1 MKVRY
6 FAWLRE
12 RLGRDEDDLGDV
24 DAGQTIGSVLDRLVA
39 GDEVLAAAMEKRAI
53 FKFALDAKVVPAT
66 TPVGAAKLLAI
77 LPPMTGG

>member
-12 RLGRDEDDLGDV
+12 RLGRDEDDLGAV
-24 DAGQTIGSVLDRLVA
+24 GAGQTIESVVDRLIA
-39 GDEVLAAAMEKRAI
+39 RDEVLAAAMEKRAI

-66 TPVGAAKLLAI
+66 TPVGEAKLLAI